1 MENTAN
7 LWKLIISD
15 SVLELFK
22 QKEQS
27 YSPKQPWCAAC
38 ASAAPP
44 APHRGLCAAQ
54 NLCGA
59 LPSCRL
65 LSTLCTLLAALEQAD
80 LHVGCASHQG
90 RAGPAAWAAKF
101 TLCLEKRA
109 IPAAA
114 RAACG
119 CIKETCSKSE
129 KPNKAVKPNFCNY
142 VQQLHRNQCLFMSGD
157 WLKARFITTFQ
168 SFHTL
173 VNILKALGEQ
183 TPAIS
188 LWKVKPKG
196 NWQLRQ

>member
-1 MENTAN
+1 MVCRLCLSCPSCPTQT
-7 LWKLIISD
+7 S
-15 SVLELFK
+15 S
-22 QKEQS
+22 
-27 YSPKQPWCAAC
+27 
-38 ASAAPP
+38 
-44 APHRGLCAAQ
+44 HRGLCAAQ

-142 VQQLHRNQCLFMSGD
+142 VQQLHRTMSFYVRRLTKSQIHYYFPVVSYFGEHFESFGRTD
-157 WLKARFITTFQ
+157 TCNFTLK
-168 SFHTL
+168 
-173 VNILKALGEQ
+173 G
-183 TPAIS
+183 
-188 LWKVKPKG
+188 
-196 NWQLRQ
+196 